1 MKSTAVLARFA
12 TLRTLGTLGALLS
25 LAGGCRD
32 DGHSHEDG
40 GSVNCDNE
48 PTADEFVVGLQK
60 AGDAGALDFQLM
72 SATPAPP
79 ARGDN
84 TWIVQVSAL
93 AGGVVGAPV
102 DGATIYVTPFMP
114 EHQHGTPID
123 PVVEAQAT
131 AGQYKLS
138 PVNLWMPGLW
148 ETTIEV
154 TSASGDDDVIYRFCI
169 PG

>member
-1 MKSTAVLARFA
+1 MHA
-12 TLRTLGTLGALLS
+12 TLLTALAALALVP
-25 LAGGCRD
+25 LAGACSGD
-32 DGHSHEDG
+32 DGHHIEDG
-40 GSVNCDNE
+40 GSVNCAE
-48 PTADEFVVGLQK
+48 ETTADEFVVGLQK

-84 TWIVQVSAL
+84 EWIVQVSAL
-93 AGGVVGAPV
+93 SGGTVGAPIE
-102 DGATIYVTPFMP
+102 GATIYVTPFMP
-114 EHQHGTPID
+114 KHQHGTPID
-123 PVVEAQAT
+123 VVVEPQPT

-148 ETTIEV
+148 ETTVEV
-154 TSASGDDDVIYRFCI
+154 TSAGGADQVIYRVCI